1 MTNRTISRVAAYA
14 AAAGASALP
23 LVALADNYCA
33 PGQFCNPIEAD
44 SIVELLAMVLKF
56 FVRVATVV
64 CVLFLIWSGFLFVK
78 AQGNEEELN
87 KAKRAFFYAVIG
99 TVLMLGAEVI
109 AQAIAKTVKDIG

>member
-1 MTNRTISRVAAYA
+1 MTNRTRRTLAHA
-14 AAAGASALP
+14 AAIGVVALP
-23 LVALADNYCA
+23 ALALAAGCTS
-33 PGQFCNPIEAD
+33 GQFCNPIKAN
-44 SIVELLAMVLKF
+44 SIVELLTMLLQF

-78 AQGNEEELN
+78 AQGNEEELA

-109 AQAIAKTVKDIG
+109 AEAIKRTVQDIAA